1 MIHWGF
7 KFKAKQEC
15 KDYTQTLGQTIVF
28 VLAEKRQTE
37 NSSAIMLPPHKNAVY
52 IHVIDTYCIHAAC
65 KSECD
70 SNIF

>member
-37 NSSAIMLPPHKNAVY
+37 NSSTIMLSPH
-52 IHVIDTYCIHAAC
+52 
-65 KSECD
+65 
-70 SNIF
+70 

>member
-28 VLAEKRQTE
+28 VLAEKRQTK
-37 NSSAIMLPPHKNAVY
+37 NRSTIILSPHKNAVY
-52 IHVIDTYCIHAAC
+52 IHVVDTYCIHVVSN
-65 KSECD
+65 SECD
-70 SNIF
+70 SKVF